1 MYVALTCKLIMYGV
15 NQRFRTLTAILVATS
30 TSTHELYKSHKNYK
44 LCVLYVSLLGKY
56 AKKDFGIA

>member
-1 MYVALTCKLIMYGV
+1 MYGV